1 MKKIK
6 VKGTIVGNDYIDIY
20 RDFFEMDATA
30 PKDIEN
36 ALPENGEDVLIEIN
50 SYGGYVNAGNQIYQD
65 LINYEGKVTV
75 DVIMAG
81 SAASV
86 IAMAGD
92 TVRMTDVG
100 QMMIHNVSSSAAG
113 DYRDMDKTS
122 EILKTA
128 NSSLANAYVRKTGL
142 DKDFVLD
149 LMNEETWLEA
159 KEAVDFGFADEM
171 VQKEIKLVASH
182 APIIPESAIEKI
194 RKKTNLFANVT
205 VDTDELVDK
214 IIEKLED
221 EPKTNSS
228 MLNKFIKG
236 LK

>member
-100 QMMIHNVSSSAAG
+100 QMMIHNVSSNAAG